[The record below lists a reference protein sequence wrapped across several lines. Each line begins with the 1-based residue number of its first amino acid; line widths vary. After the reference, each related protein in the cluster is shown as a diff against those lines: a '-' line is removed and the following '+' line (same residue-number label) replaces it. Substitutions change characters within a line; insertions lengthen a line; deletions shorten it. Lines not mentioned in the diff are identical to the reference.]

1 MTPLEQLKT
10 WLGTSPGFAIFSDFW
25 VDYTD
30 RVDPGTGSISPG
42 GLVEIERRRDIVGN
56 VTVTNQYNF
65 SIYCVLEKAPGDDAG
80 ATINADW
87 VMDLQEWVQEQS
99 VLGLAPV
106 FGDVP
111 REEKIMAQN
120 GVLYDINEGAATY
133 MVQLSVKFIKKFEV
147 KDKWPI

>member
-1 MTPLEQLKT
+1 MTHLEKLKT
-10 WLGTSPGFAIFSDFW
+10 WLSTSPGFAIFSDFW

-65 SIYCVLEKAPGDDAG
+65 SVYCVLEKAPGDDVG

-87 VMDLQEWVQEQS
+87 VMDLQEWVQKQS
-99 VLGLAPV
+99 ALGLAPV
-106 FGDVP
+106 FGDAP
-111 REEKIMAQN
+111 WEEKIVAQN
-120 GVLYDINEGAATY
+120 GVLYDINEGTATY
-133 MVQLSVKFIKKFEV
+133 MVQLSVRFKRKYEV
-147 KDKWPI
+147 ENPWLI